1 MNDLMPK
8 ITRKELKSIEGSVRE
23 EGQTLV
29 PFETDSGKIVMISKS
44 QMLSALVWNEAMP
57 FNQETGK
64 YELGSARYVEMV
76 KSCDKVDDANG
87 ANALETALEA
97 ISKRIAENKEK
108 KEKENTITTD
118 FEVQNAEDAET
129 TEDDGVVD
137 ES

>member
-29 PFETDSGKIVMISKS
+29 PFENDNGQVVMVSKA
-44 QMLSALVWNEAMP
+44 QLLSALIWNEAMP
-57 FNQETGK
+57 LTEETGK
-64 YELGSARYVEMV
+64 YELGSSKYVEMV
-76 KSCDKVDDANG
+76 RSCDKVDDANG
-87 ANALETALEA
+87 ANALENALEA

-108 KEKENTITTD
+108 KESENTITTD

-129 TEDDGVVD
+129 TEADGVVD